1 MKILGFNIDE
11 NNLTL
16 FYIILVVTIAV
27 ELFAFY
33 SLKRKSMLIGIIS
46 FIFVGLM
53 HAFLFSSKGLIH
65 THAIYHVVTILL
77 VTILGLHDNEALDN
91 NKKIGIFFALMA
103 IIFMEL
109 EHFKKILK
117 S

>member
-1 MKILGFNIDE
+1 MLDFKIDE

-16 FYIILVVTIAV
+16 FYIILFVTIMF

-33 SLKRKSMLIGIIS
+33 SLKRKNILIGILA

-53 HAFLFSSKGLIH
+53 HAFLFSAKGLIH

-77 VTILGLHDNEALDN
+77 VTILGLHDNEVLDN
-91 NKKIGIFFALMA
+91 NKKIGIFFSLMA

-109 EHFKKILK
+109 EHFKKIFK
-117 S
+117 